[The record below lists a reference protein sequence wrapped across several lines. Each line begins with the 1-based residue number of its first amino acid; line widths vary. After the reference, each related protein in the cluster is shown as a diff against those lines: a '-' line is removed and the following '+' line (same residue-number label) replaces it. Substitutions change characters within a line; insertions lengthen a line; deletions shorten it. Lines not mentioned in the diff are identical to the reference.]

1 MELEVLGIETHWTMA
16 AAARDYREK
25 LCIEQQIRENPNI
38 EQEWTRHQLAIEQ
51 QEEIEKAA

>member
-16 AAARDYREK
+16 AAAHDYRET